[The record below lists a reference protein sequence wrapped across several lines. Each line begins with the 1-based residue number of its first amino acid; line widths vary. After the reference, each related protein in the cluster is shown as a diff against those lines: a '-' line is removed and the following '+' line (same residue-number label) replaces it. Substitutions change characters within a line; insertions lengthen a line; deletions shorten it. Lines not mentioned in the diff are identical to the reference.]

1 MRKNNL
7 HFYQSMFDDEEN
19 FENTDDRLEKI
30 PLYKKGLEILDLV
43 RQIADLISDD
53 GGNELSSVKHRLLE
67 DAYMLTVKI
76 SRCRGG

>member
-1 MRKNNL
+1 MIFPILISIMRKNNL

-43 RQIADLISDD
+43 RQIADLISTMEEM
-53 GGNELSSVKHRLLE
+53 NSLR
-67 DAYMLTVKI
+67 
-76 SRCRGG
+76 